1 MMRDY
6 QVGNV
11 NRRQRGWIALTVVAV
26 VLLAVSLVAAG
37 LSQIGGSVASASTP
51 ITMETAVAAAQG
63 KITAPDVDEGS
74 AADDV
79 AKGAFKVNLN
89 TADASQLEQVP
100 GLGKV
105 KVKAILA
112 WRTIHPFQVPADVMK
127 VKGIGPGSYEK
138 LKGWLAVDGPPL
150 TGTPPKG
157 HSPRTRTRNS

>member
-1 MMRDY
+1 MMMRDY
-6 QVGNV
+6 QVGTV
-11 NRRQRGWIALTVVAV
+11 NRRLRGWIALTVVAV
-26 VLLAVSLVAAG
+26 VLLAISLVAAG
-37 LSQIGGSVASASTP
+37 LSQIGGSIASASTP

-63 KITAPDVDEGS
+63 KIAAPDVDEG
-74 AADDV
+74 AP
-79 AKGAFKVNLN
+79 GPFKVNLN

-150 TGTPPKG
+150 SGTPPKG
-157 HSPRTRTRNS
+157 HSPRSRTRNS